1 MNTTVIAML
10 RLTKAIAETHNNP
23 LPLFRLWKA
32 IVDTNDN
39 TLVRDSHKTI
49 SKTLISIAN
58 SHHPNSMFNQPENIE
73 PYDLDESTLLDQ
85 IIADLGD
92 TK

>member
-1 MNTTVIAML
+1 MSTTITAML

-23 LPLFRLWKA
+23 LPLFRLWRA

-39 TLVRDSHKTI
+39 TLVADSHKMI

-73 PYDLDESTLLDQ
+73 PYDLDESSLLDQ

-92 TK
+92 LK

>member
-1 MNTTVIAML
+1 MNPTLRAML

-23 LPLFRLWKA
+23 LPLFRLWRA
-32 IVDTNDN
+32 IVDTNDYI
-39 TLVRDSHKTI
+39 LVADSHKMI
-49 SKTLISIAN
+49 SKTLISIAEQQ
-58 SHHPNSMFNQPENIE
+58 SPYSMFNQPELIP

-85 IIADLGD
+85 IITDLGD